1 MKYTVI
7 WKPSA
12 LDRLTEIWL
21 AAEDKDGVSR
31 AVTKI
36 DQFLGQ
42 QSAAGESYFEGTR
55 LIVAPPLVVV
65 YEVDHG
71 DRRATVSRVAYRP

>member
-7 WKPSA
+7 WKPRA

-21 AAEDKDGVSR
+21 AADDRDGVSR
-31 AVTKI
+31 AVRRI

-42 QSAAGESYFEGTR
+42 ASAAGESHLEGTR

-65 YEVDHG
+65 YEINHD
-71 DRRATVSRVAYRP
+71 DRRATVYRAAYRP